1 MAHDHGHTHGHEHAH
16 NHAHGH
22 AHAHG
27 GGNIG
32 VAFFLNLAFTVIEL
46 IGGLFTNSVAIIS
59 DAVHDFGDSLSLGL
73 AWYFHRLSQKGSTP
87 QYTYGYKR
95 FALLGAI
102 INSIVLVL
110 GSVYILSEAVPRVF
124 APQETNADGMLVLA
138 IVGMIV
144 NGIAVLR
151 TRKASSINER
161 VVSLHL
167 LEDVLGWAAVFFGSI
182 VMRFTGLTVID
193 PILSVVIA
201 GFVLFNV
208 FKNIRQILPILLQ
221 GTPADVDRERIIG
234 EIAGIEG
241 VSGVHDL
248 HIWSLDE
255 AYNVLTVHVALKWAL
270 SPEAAA
276 AMKAQIRAVLGDVY
290 IQHATIE
297 LEAPGEECDFT
308 DCV

>member
-1 MAHDHGHTHGHEHAH
+1 MDHNHSHAHGH
-16 NHAHGH
+16 NHAHGGH
-22 AHAHG
+22 SHG
-27 GGNIG
+27 DGNIST
-32 VAFFLNLAFTVIEL
+32 AFFLNLAFTIIEL

-73 AWYFHRLSQKGSTP
+73 AWYFHRLSKKGSTP

-110 GSVYILSEAVPRVF
+110 GSAYILSEAVPRIF

-138 IVGMIV
+138 VVGMIV

-151 TRKASSINER
+151 TRKGTTINER

-167 LEDVLGWAAVFFGSI
+167 LEDVLGWAAVLIGSI
-182 VMRFTGLTVID
+182 IMRFTGLTVID
-193 PILSVVIA
+193 PILSVIIA

-208 FKNIRQILPILLQ
+208 FKNIKQILPILLQ
-221 GTPADVDRERIIG
+221 GVSSEVDRERIVAD
-234 EIAGIEG
+234 IAAVEG

-255 AYNVLTVHVALKWAL
+255 AYNVLTVHVALAEAL
-270 SPEAAA
+270 TPEDAAA
-276 AMKAQIRAVLGDVY
+276 LKGRIRAVLGGEN

-297 LEAPGEECDFT
+297 FEAPGEECTFT